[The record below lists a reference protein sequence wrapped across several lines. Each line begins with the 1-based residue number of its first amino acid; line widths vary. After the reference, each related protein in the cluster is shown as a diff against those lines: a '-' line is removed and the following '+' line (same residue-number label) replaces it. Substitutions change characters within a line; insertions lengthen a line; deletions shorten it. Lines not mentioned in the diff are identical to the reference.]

1 MRLELPSGFVRPD
14 YAGSSILNLA
24 SSIAAHFGVETG
36 HPKLRD
42 ALPLEGVETVVLFV
56 VDGLGHGQL
65 EKHIADGDVPT
76 LRSLMAS
83 GGHQTLTSVFPSTTM
98 AAMTAM
104 YTGYTPAQSG
114 WLGFT
119 LWLEEVQTV
128 VGMIEQVNMATQTV
142 LEERDFLRVVPNL
155 ESRFARLGVNCFSVE
170 PSAYQGMWL
179 DDWFKQGALR
189 CGYATTN
196 TLPSVAS
203 DALEVSGPKYVM
215 VYCPDYDMVCHRHG
229 PSSSHASDEIGATD
243 HALGRL
249 LRLIPRD
256 GKTLLMITADHG
268 QKDLNL
274 SRVVNLEQDAALMHL
289 LEGPPAGERV
299 SRTFRVRPGA
309 MDDVKECLGT
319 YCDLIE
325 SSAAWEAGLYG
336 GIPAQE
342 TFRKRVGDLIALPR
356 DGAQM
361 LYTYPGQKARTHL
374 GSHGGLTEAE
384 MRVPLISVRL

>member
-1 MRLELPSGFVRPD
+1 MSLRLPEDFVLPD
-14 YAGSSILNLA
+14 YAGGSILNLA
-24 SSIAAHFGVETG
+24 SSIASHFGIETG
-36 HPKLRD
+36 HSGLRD
-42 ALPLEGVETVVLFV
+42 ALPLKGVETIVLFV

-65 EKHIADGDVPT
+65 EKHLADGDVPT

-83 GGHQTLTSVFPSTTM
+83 GEHRTLTSVFPSTTM
-98 AAMTAM
+98 AAMTAI
-104 YTGYTPAQSG
+104 YTGYAPAQSG

-119 LWLEEVQTV
+119 LWLEEVQAV

-155 ESRFARLGVNCFSVE
+155 ESRFASVGVRCFSVE

-179 DDWFKQGALR
+179 DDWFKQGAMR
-189 CGYATTN
+189 CGYITTN

-215 VYCPDYDMVCHRHG
+215 VYCPDYDTVCHRHG
-229 PSSSHASDEIGATD
+229 PSSPHASDEISATD

-274 SRVVNLEQDAALMHL
+274 SRTVHLDQDIELMHL

-299 SRTFRVRPGA
+299 SITFRVKPGA
-309 MDDVKECLGT
+309 MNEVKKRLGM

-342 TFRKRVGDLIALPR
+342 TFQKRVGDLIALPR
-356 DGAQM
+356 DGVQM

-384 MRVPLISVRL
+384 MRVPLVFVRL